1 MNNIGVKGVECW
13 NTVWFLDER
22 ESGIEERSERGDR
35 LETQIRRTEIRRRGE

>member
-13 NTVWFLDER
+13 NIVWFLDER
-22 ESGIEERSERGDR
+22 ESGNEERSERDDR